1 MLLIQLLRTL
11 TVTRSFASS
20 SEQIQE
26 NKKKMF
32 VLFI

>member
-26 NKKKMF
+26 NKKN
-32 VLFI
+32 IY